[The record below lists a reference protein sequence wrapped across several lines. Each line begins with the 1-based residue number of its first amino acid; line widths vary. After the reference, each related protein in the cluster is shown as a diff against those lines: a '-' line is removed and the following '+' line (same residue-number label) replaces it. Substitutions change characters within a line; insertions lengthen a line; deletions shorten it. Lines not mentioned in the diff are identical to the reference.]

1 LGPFWLLASS
11 LARPQGPATPA
22 FWPTAQ
28 KQGIQGTAVPA
39 AAPAESGEPKVGGG
53 GGTAQGALQRG
64 EDPILGGG
72 GRVEKLTPEEW
83 LPTVAVTGQR
93 RTALAGWKG
102 ARWRHWTAHR
112 ASQCSG
118 EELGGSWVMK
128 RVAGSLWGSSSQLR
142 C

>member
-72 GRVEKLTPEEW
+72 AGLRSSPPRNGCQRWRRPARGERRWQGGRV
-83 LPTVAVTGQR
+83 
-93 RTALAGWKG
+93 LAGG
-102 ARWRHWTAHR
+102 IGQLIGLRSARVKSLVAH
-112 ASQCSG
+112 G
-118 EELGGSWVMK
+118 
-128 RVAGSLWGSSSQLR
+128 
-142 C
+142 